1 MKGFQ
6 KGSCFL
12 LIVILAFPQIK
23 AFSQDKKDSLAEM
36 NTKISLLYLNT
47 SNDTAVLTANLYI
60 SRDQR
65 PFALQNA
72 GILFTATA
80 GSETKLLGKIKT
92 DDQGN
97 AVLKVLV
104 NSGIPCTN
112 EGKTVYSAKF
122 NGTAKY
128 LSSNESITVKLAKIT
143 VNFSKEDSS
152 RFIKVSAKQVE
163 SNGSLKPITKEKVI
177 VYIPRLFSLLKIG
190 EIALDDNGE
199 GRIDCPEQLVGDS
212 LGNITVIAKIEDNDT
227 FGNVQ
232 GQSSITWGIP
242 KQYYLAE
249 KPSRELWTPV
259 APIWM
264 IVTLIIMLT
273 GVWAHYLYAVGQ
285 LIKIKFARKKDLF

>member
-6 KGSCFL
+6 KGSCFF
-12 LIVILAFPQIK
+12 LIVILAFSQIRT
-23 AFSQDKKDSLAEM
+23 FSQDQKDSSAGL

-47 SNDTAVLTANLYI
+47 SNDTIVLSANLYI
-60 SRDQR
+60 SKDLG

-72 GILFTATA
+72 WIEFTATA
-80 GSETKLLGKIKT
+80 GTETKLLGKIKT

-97 AVLKVLV
+97 AVLKVHV
-104 NSGIPCTN
+104 SSGLPCTK
-112 EGKTVYSAKF
+112 EGKTIYSVKF
-122 NGTAKY
+122 NKTGKY
-128 LSSNESITVKLAKIT
+128 LSSEESINTKLAKIT

-152 RFIKVSAKQVE
+152 RFIKVTAKQVE
-163 SNGSLKPITKEKVI
+163 STGEIKPISKEKVV

-190 EIALDDNGE
+190 EIDLDDNGE
-199 GRIDCPEQLVGDS
+199 GRIDCPGQLVGDS

-249 KPSRELWTPV
+249 KPTRELWTPV

-285 LIKIKFARKKDLF
+285 LIKIKFARKKDVF

>member
-6 KGSCFL
+6 KVSCFL
-12 LIVILAFPQIK
+12 LLVILDCFQIK
-23 AFSQDKKDSLAEM
+23 VFSQEQKDSLADI

-47 SNDTAVLTANLYI
+47 SNDTVVLTANLFV
-60 SRDQR
+60 SRDQG

-72 GILFTATA
+72 EIEFTATA
-80 GSETKLLGKIKT
+80 GKEIKLLGETKT

-97 AVLKVLV
+97 AVLKVHV
-104 NSGIPCTN
+104 KSGLPCDKD
-112 EGKTVYSAKF
+112 GKTVYLVKF
-122 NGTAKY
+122 NRKGKY
-128 LSSNESITVKLAKIT
+128 LSSAESITAKLAKIT
-143 VNFSKEDSS
+143 VNFSKEDSL
-152 RFIKVSAKQVE
+152 RFIKVNANQFE
-163 SNGSLKPITKEKVI
+163 STGEIKPVTKEKVI
-177 VYIPRLFSLLKIG
+177 VYIPRLFNLLKIG

-199 GRIDCPEQLVGDS
+199 GRIDCPENLIGDS
-212 LGNITVIAKIEDNDT
+212 LGNITVIAKIEENDT

-249 KPSRELWTPV
+249 KPTRELWTPI

-273 GVWAHYLYAVGQ
+273 GVWAHYLYAVSQ